1 MASPRPTRYVPRSQA
16 FSPCRGSQVG
26 LTVTYPLAVI
36 TDVATDVCSSRARL
50 RFASSTRIVVMCRMI
65 EKGTMYA
72 GKRTIGHWVNTE
84 VGGSVCTTAKAW
96 DAKNPVP
103 TAPTKSSRP
112 STDQAT
118 GIADRRRPDQGDH
131 GDAGSDT
138 DCDVA
143 ERGWVGEEAGKL
155 TADLQHQEHAS

>member
-1 MASPRPTRYVPRSQA
+1 MVA
-16 FSPCRGSQVG
+16 
-26 LTVTYPLAVI
+26 YPLAVI

-84 VGGSVCTTAKAW
+84 VGGSVCTTARAW

-112 STDQAT
+112 SNPQHLRPQVAEGGRPDTQGCSGPVCRCYIRHCGPT
-118 GIADRRRPDQGDH
+118 ADRQRLDQD
-131 GDAGSDT
+131 
-138 DCDVA
+138 
-143 ERGWVGEEAGKL
+143 
-155 TADLQHQEHAS
+155 

>member
-1 MASPRPTRYVPRSQA
+1 MS
-16 FSPCRGSQVG
+16 
-26 LTVTYPLAVI
+26 LPLSSSYDSRLRALVI

-84 VGGSVCTTAKAW
+84 VGGSVCTTARAW

-112 STDQAT
+112 STDHATEIAVDVDQIRAITATQAVT
-118 GIADRRRPDQGDH
+118 PTAMSPNA
-131 GDAGSDT
+131 AG
-138 DCDVA
+138 
-143 ERGWVGEEAGKL
+143 
-155 TADLQHQEHAS
+155 